1 MANMANQP
9 GAERDK
15 AVDTSSTPNAMR
27 AQPVFGRW
35 AVGLLLAMGLLLAGG
50 GFFLWRTSSVMA
62 DLPYLQRNSHGVL
75 QNAPKTLVDETPWS
89 TAQELAALAVTQEE
103 HSFAHDAERLADHDV
118 DQAFAAALR
127 KATLQQKT
135 LTGKALAEQQH
146 VAEMEAAVA
155 ADQAAITQLTP
166 KGGDDLDVAKAQLA
180 LDQDELADARQD
192 LARASG
198 DQRGEIQQE
207 LNAREADMKKFDAQ
221 EGTGEVAVVSV
232 KRYRTLAGLIGAWRR
247 QTTRYAALLKAQA
260 ASTQLADQL
269 TAEHNQLDA
278 QTEVKQSSADDA
290 ATKRIAGL
298 NRLSLQHQLMMIYDD
313 RVATER
319 RLANLYGRWA
329 TQVALQHR
337 IVQHL
342 IVAQTMWIAV
352 ILICAILLDAII
364 RRLMEHEALDLRRM
378 RTMSRI
384 VRLLVQILALIS
396 VLLVIFGPPNQLST
410 VIGLTTAGLTVALQD
425 FILGFVGWF
434 FLIGRSGIAVSD
446 VVEIDGVTGE
456 VVEIGLF
463 RTTLMETGNW
473 TANGHPT
480 GRRVAF
486 NNKFAINGKFFNFT
500 TAGQWMWDELTI
512 NVPENEDTYATIERL
527 HEAVTTATDADARQ
541 AEKEW
546 RQSSSAHS
554 LAQYSPEPTVNVR
567 PSGSGV
573 DLIIRYVTRASSRYE
588 QRNKLYQL
596 VMQTLQQ
603 GGASPSKAS
612 PSQ

>member
-1 MANMANQP
+1 MATTAPQP
-9 GAERDK
+9 APDPLKPADAG
-15 AVDTSSTPNAMR
+15 STKPATKV
-27 AQPVFGRW
+27 QPLFGRW

-50 GFFLWRTSSVMA
+50 GFFLWRTSNVMA
-62 DLPYLQRNSHGVL
+62 DLPYLQRNGQGML
-75 QNAPKTLVDETPWS
+75 QNTPKTLVDETPWS
-89 TAQELAALAVTQEE
+89 TAQALTAMAVTQEE
-103 HSFAHDAERLADHDV
+103 LTLAHDAERLADHDV

-146 VAEMEAAVA
+146 VEEMEAAVA

-180 LDQDELADARQD
+180 LDQDELADARED

-207 LNAREADMKKFDAQ
+207 LTAREADMKKFDAQ
-221 EGTGEVAVVSV
+221 ANTGEVASVSV

-247 QTTRYAALLKAQA
+247 QSARYDALLKAKA
-260 ASTQLADQL
+260 ASEQLAASL
-269 TAEHNQLDA
+269 TTAHNQLDA
-278 QTEVKQSSADDA
+278 QTQVKQSSADDA

-313 RVATER
+313 RVATEQ

-342 IVAQTMWIAV
+342 IVAQTMWIAI
-352 ILICAILLDAII
+352 ILICAILLDAIV
-364 RRLMEHEALDLRRM
+364 RRLMEHEAMDLRRM

-384 VRLLVQILALIS
+384 LRLLIQILALIGI
-396 VLLVIFGPPNQLST
+396 LLVVFGPPNQLST

-500 TAGQWMWDELTI
+500 TAGQWMWDELTVS
-512 NVPENEDTYATIERL
+512 VPEDEDTYETIERI
-527 HEAVTTATDADARQ
+527 HETITAATQADAEQ

-546 RQSSSAHS
+546 RQSASAHS
-554 LAQYSPEPTVNVR
+554 LAQFSPEPTVNVR

-573 DLIIRYVTRASSRYE
+573 DLLVRYVTRASNRYE

-596 VMQTLQQ
+596 VLDALHRPAEATPKPT
-603 GGASPSKAS
+603 S
-612 PSQ
+612 